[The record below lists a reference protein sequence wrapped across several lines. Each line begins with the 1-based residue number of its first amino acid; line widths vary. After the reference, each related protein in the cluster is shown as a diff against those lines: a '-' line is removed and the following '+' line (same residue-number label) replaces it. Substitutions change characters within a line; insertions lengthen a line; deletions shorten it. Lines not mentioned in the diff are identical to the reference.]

1 MLFLKCPLGWGLGL
15 HAKNLF
21 TVSFAVSWR
30 FSCAFARRCSYTVW
44 PLCFASEKPN
54 AVPEA
59 AARQLFHPLFSVS
72 HLTSG
77 RALEKPPEVCH
88 LLVEIQYYNLLA
100 LPLWMPCLS
109 ELKNMATRGRCFSAS
124 PNICSRIIM
133 MTRGCSTV
141 PSTVFIHSV
150 RGSGL
155 DWFTPSLHRMQL

>member
-1 MLFLKCPLGWGLGL
+1 MLKICLQSALLLAGGFLVLLRGVVVTPFGHYALPVKNPMLFLRLRYGNSSIHCFQFHTSRPVEL
-15 HAKNLF
+15 
-21 TVSFAVSWR
+21 WR
-30 FSCAFARRCSYTVW
+30 
-44 PLCFASEKPN
+44 
-54 AVPEA
+54 
-59 AARQLFHPLFSVS
+59 S
-72 HLTSG
+72 HQ
-77 RALEKPPEVCH
+77 RCH

-100 LPLWMPCLS
+100 LPLWTPCLS

-141 PSTVFIHSV
+141 PPTVFIHSV